1 MSKHNKVNPGQYHQA
16 GRMTP
21 DEAARQRTRIQQVS
35 PREDQAGQPDGE
47 AEDATTPHIPS
58 PDEAPARGGAITR
71 TARRKAAAR
80 R

>member
-1 MSKHNKVNPGQYHQA
+1 MSKHNKVNPDHYHQA

-21 DEAARQRTRIQQVS
+21 DEAARERGKIQQVS
-35 PREDQAGQPDGE
+35 PREDRADVVPAAPERDSTPKNGEQHEAG
-47 AEDATTPHIPS
+47 
-58 PDEAPARGGAITR
+58 RGGPITA

>member
-1 MSKHNKVNPGQYHQA
+1 MSKQNKVNPDHYHQA

-21 DEAARQRTRIQQVS
+21 DESARERVKIQQVS
-35 PREDQAGQPDGE
+35 PRDDEGRHAKPSASGDAP
-47 AEDATTPHIPS
+47 AAPAAAADAT
-58 PDEAPARGGAITR
+58 ARGGPITA

>member
-1 MSKHNKVNPGQYHQA
+1 MSKHNKVNPDHYHQA

-21 DEAARQRTRIQQVS
+21 DEAARERSKIQRVS
-35 PREDQAGQPDGE
+35 PREDRIGDVPAAPEPDAARQNAGDDV
-47 AEDATTPHIPS
+47 AK
-58 PDEAPARGGAITR
+58 RGGQITA